1 MTRSTIGHFPTKP
14 NTPTEMAD
22 MHKFRCLM
30 AQGLSIRSWEPRY
43 GCCGVRSRRIA
54 ERGQPRVLFIDVEC
68 SSLYCA
74 KAKHLPHKQGKVR
87 AKRLLLAQITEV
99 RALAST
105 HQHPRELDRWMYVAS
120 GHLDEVH
127 ALEIGFSSKRARDQM
142 VALLA
147 ALVQDAKKLAHKQGK
162 AATSKSKAAVVARA
176 GGASAAASAE

>member
-1 MTRSTIGHFPTKP
+1 
-14 NTPTEMAD
+14 MAD

-105 HQHPRELDRWMYVAS
+105 HQHPRELDQWMYVAS

-142 VALLA
+142 VGLLA

-162 AATSKSKAAVVARA
+162 AATGKSKAAVVATA